1 MSAMSDYLELKF
13 LDHFTGTA
21 STSAPS
27 AVYLGLA
34 TGSIGDDASGTELTG
49 NNYSRKAITFASAS
63 SGSIASNANVE
74 FAPATGNWGSV
85 SHWGIF
91 DASSSGNLLF
101 HGSFT
106 SAKTIASGDILKVAS
121 GSLTISADY
130 DLKWLP

>member
-1 MSAMSDYLELKF
+1 MSDYLELKF

-34 TGSIGDDASGTELTG
+34 TGSIGDDASGSELTG

-63 SGSIASNANVE
+63 SGSIASNSAVE
-74 FAPATGNWGSV
+74 FDPATGSWGDV

-106 SAKTIASGDILKVAS
+106 ASKTIASGDILKVAS
-121 GSLTISADY
+121 GSLTITAN
-130 DLKWLP
+130 

>member
-34 TGSIGDDASGTELTG
+34 TGSIGDDASGAELTG

-63 SGSIASNANVE
+63 SGSIASNSAVE
-74 FAPATGNWGSV
+74 FDPATGSWGDV

-106 SAKTIASGDILKVAS
+106 ASKTIASGDILKVAS
-121 GSLTISADY
+121 GSLTITAN
-130 DLKWLP
+130 

>member
-1 MSAMSDYLELKF
+1 MSDYLELKF

-34 TGSIGDDASGTELTG
+34 TGSIGDDASGSELTG

-63 SGSIASNANVE
+63 SGSIASNSAVE
-74 FAPATGNWGSV
+74 FDPATGSWGDV

-121 GSLTISADY
+121 GSLTISAD
-130 DLKWLP
+130 

>member
-34 TGSIGDDASGTELTG
+34 TGSIGDDASGSELPG

-74 FAPATGNWGSV
+74 FDPATGSWGDV

-121 GSLTISADY
+121 GSLTISAD
-130 DLKWLP
+130 

>member
-1 MSAMSDYLELKF
+1 MSDYLELKF

-34 TGSIGDDASGTELTG
+34 TGSIGDDASGSELTG

-74 FAPATGNWGSV
+74 FDPATGSWGDV

-121 GSLTISADY
+121 GSLTISAD
-130 DLKWLP
+130 

>member
-1 MSAMSDYLELKF
+1 MSDYLELKF

-34 TGSIGDDASGTELTG
+34 TGSIGDDASGSELTG

-74 FAPATGNWGSV
+74 FDPATGNWGSV

-121 GSLTISADY
+121 GSLTISAD
-130 DLKWLP
+130 

>member
-34 TGSIGDDASGTELTG
+34 TASLQDDASGTELTG

-63 SGSIASNANVE
+63 SGSIASNSAVE
-74 FAPATGNWGSV
+74 FDPATGSWGAV

-121 GSLTISADY
+121 GALTITAN
-130 DLKWLP
+130 

>member
-1 MSAMSDYLELKF
+1 MSDYLELKF

-34 TGSIGDDASGTELTG
+34 TGSIGDDASGAELTG

-63 SGSIASNANVE
+63 SGSIASNSAVE
-74 FAPATGNWGSV
+74 FDPATGSWGDV

-106 SAKTIASGDILKVAS
+106 ASKTIASGDILKVAS
-121 GSLTISADY
+121 GSLTITAN
-130 DLKWLP
+130 

>member
-34 TGSIGDDASGTELTG
+34 TGSIGDDASGSELTG

-63 SGSIASNANVE
+63 SGSIASNSAVE
-74 FAPATGNWGSV
+74 FDPATGSWGDV

-106 SAKTIASGDILKVAS
+106 ASKTIASGDILKVAS
-121 GSLTISADY
+121 GSLTITAN
-130 DLKWLP
+130 

>member
-1 MSAMSDYLELKF
+1 MSDYLELKF

-34 TGSIGDDASGTELTG
+34 TASLQDDGSGTELTG
-49 NNYSRKAITFASAS
+49 NNYTRKAITFASAS
-63 SGSIASNANVE
+63 SGSIASNSAVE
-74 FAPATGNWGSV
+74 FNSATGSWGDV

-106 SAKTIASGDILKVAS
+106 ASKTIASGDILKVAS
-121 GSLTISADY
+121 GSLTITAN
-130 DLKWLP
+130 